1 MKTQDELLQAMLAK
15 IPSDLDK
22 EPRSPIYTALAPV
35 AAMLSEIS
43 FECDQVADSTMAD
56 TAAGMLLTKTCAE
69 YGVNRIPASVAIR
82 KGIFV
87 PDNVALGSRFG
98 AEGLGYVVTTSAD
111 GGGWQLLC
119 EASGISGNS
128 YFGAILPLDNLNPGL
143 ESARL
148 ADVLVYGM
156 DEETDASLR
165 SRFYDEARYPE
176 HGWNKKGY
184 EKEIKK
190 IAGVGDVAVFPTPGG
205 QGGRVHCIIVD
216 PYNKPAS
223 VTLIN
228 TVQQLLDPAPIGEGN
243 GLVPPGHTVTIT
255 TVSEKLIHVAANV
268 AVKSGFTLSTLTPV
282 IELSITEYLKQVSF
296 HDNVVRISR
305 IETAILTVDGVVDIG
320 KVKING
326 SAANI
331 ILSTAWQDYQVPLL
345 GTVALEVL

>member
-1 MKTQDELLQAMLAK
+1 MRTQDDILKEMLAG
-15 IPSDLDK
+15 IPGDLDK

-35 AAMLSEIS
+35 AAMLSEIT

-56 TAAGMLLTKTCAE
+56 TAAGVLLTKTCAE

-82 KGIFV
+82 RGIFV
-87 PDNVALGSRFG
+87 PDSVMPGSRFG
-98 AEGLGYVVTTSAD
+98 ADGLGYVVTAPAD
-111 GGGWQLLC
+111 RGGWQLRC
-119 EASGISGNS
+119 EVTGIFGNS

-143 ESARL
+143 ESAQL

-156 DEETDASLR
+156 DEESDASLR
-165 SRFYDEARYPE
+165 SRFYDEARFPE

-184 EKEIKK
+184 KKEIRK

-223 VTLIN
+223 TTLIN

-255 TVSEKLIHVAANV
+255 TVRELAIAVAAKV
-268 AVKSGFTLSTLTPV
+268 AVKSGFTLSTLKPL
-282 IELSITEYLKQVSF
+282 IEASIAEYLRQASF
-296 HDNVVRISR
+296 HDNIVRISR
-305 IETAILTVDGVVDIG
+305 IEAAILMVDGVVDIG
-320 KVKING
+320 SVTING
-326 SAANI
+326 SATNI
-331 ILSTAWQDYQVPLL
+331 SLSTTWQNYQVPIL
-345 GTVALEVL
+345 GAVVLEVL

>member
-1 MKTQDELLQAMLAK
+1 MRTQDDILKEMLAG

-35 AAMLSEIS
+35 AAMLSEIT

-56 TAAGMLLTKTCAE
+56 TAAGLLLTRTCAE
-69 YGVNRIPASVAIR
+69 YGVNRRPASAAMR

-87 PDNVALGSRFG
+87 PDNVTPASRFG
-98 AEGLGYVVTTSAD
+98 AEGIGYLVVAPAG
-111 GGGWQLLC
+111 GGGWQLRC
-119 EASGISGNS
+119 EVTGISGNS

-143 ESARL
+143 ESAQL
-148 ADVLVYGM
+148 AEVLVYGM
-156 DEETDASLR
+156 EEESDALLR

-190 IAGVGDVAVFPTPGG
+190 IAGVGDVAVFPTPEG
-205 QGGRVHCIIVD
+205 QGGRVHCVIVD

-223 VTLIN
+223 ATLIN

-255 TVSEKLIHVAANV
+255 TVVEKRIDIAANV
-268 AVKSGFTLSTLTPV
+268 AVSTGFTLPTLQPV
-282 IELSITEYLKQVSF
+282 IEASIVEYLKQVSF
-296 HDNVVRISR
+296 HDNMVRISR
-305 IETAILTVDGVVDIG
+305 IEAAILNVDGVMDIESTA
-320 KVKING
+320 VNG
-326 SAANI
+326 GTTNI
-331 ILSTAWQDYQVPLL
+331 ELSTTWQSYQVPLL
-345 GTVALEVL
+345 DAVTLEVL